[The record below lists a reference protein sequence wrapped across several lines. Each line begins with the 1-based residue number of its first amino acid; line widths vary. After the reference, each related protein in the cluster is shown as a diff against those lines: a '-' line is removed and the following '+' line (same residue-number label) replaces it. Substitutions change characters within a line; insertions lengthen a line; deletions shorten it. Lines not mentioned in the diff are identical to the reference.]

1 MTVKVTKPAVN
12 LREELADLR
21 KPTGIAGEAM
31 LRAETPQEQFN
42 LIGAGRRNI
51 LINGDMQI
59 AQRGSSGQS
68 TSDAFGAYLSLDRW
82 SVYYSA
88 TTLSREDSIY
98 INNQYKK
105 ALKVD
110 AGSTD
115 GRCYVYQK
123 IENGSSILGG
133 GQPFSLSFWAKSTTG
148 VTMEIGYR
156 YYDNATENN
165 GVTGS
170 IAAEK
175 DFTITSEW
183 KYYKF
188 EGLVALDTSQD
199 STRDFGL
206 WFQPTGASAADGT
219 GDDFWLTEVQ
229 LELGKV
235 ATPFEHRSYGDELQ
249 RCQRYYQF
257 LGGTHYQGLGVGFH
271 YQAGQTTFATISYPN
286 EMRAS
291 PSVSIRGTIIST
303 DRIGFND
310 DVTSITSTEA
320 GKTSL
325 YTRFNTGTSRTDRMP
340 LLIKV
345 KPNTTS
351 GIQLDAEL

>member
-1 MTVKVTKPAVN
+1 MTVNISKPAVN
-12 LREELADLR
+12 VREKLAELD

-42 LIGAGRRNI
+42 LIGAGRRNL
-51 LINGDMQI
+51 LINGGFTI
-59 AQRGSSGQS
+59 SQRGDY
-68 TSDAFGAYLSLDRW
+68 TSATSITNNNYYLDRW
-82 SVYYSA
+82 NMDFQGMNAV
-88 TTLSREDSIY
+88 
-98 INNQYKK
+98 
-105 ALKVD
+105 
-110 AGSTD
+110 
-115 GRCYVYQK
+115 
-123 IENGSSILGG
+123 IENNTADLPNGNTVKTAKIRATGSG
-133 GQPFSLSFWAKSTTG
+133 TG
-148 VTMEIGYR
+148 YMQIRQKMEVESWMDNQTITMSVWVRSNTAYPRLRIESGS
-156 YYDNATENN
+156 
-165 GVTGS
+165 GVTGNNLDGS
-170 IAAEK
+170 DIYSGSGEWEKLTFTTPLKDGLTGFSVGVVLWNGSTVAVANNDYMEIAQ
-175 DFTITSEW
+175 F
-183 KYYKF
+183 
-188 EGLVALDTSQD
+188 
-199 STRDFGL
+199 
-206 WFQPTGASAADGT
+206 
-219 GDDFWLTEVQ
+219 Q